1 MTIESVDW
9 LRKDVVRRWADGSGA
24 KMAVAEMFSGL
35 RLTYAELDARID
47 SCAEFLLARD
57 GVKKGD
63 RIALLARNGAHYP
76 ILFYACARAG
86 LVFEPLNWRL
96 TGGEMKVLV
105 EDAEPALLYY
115 ADEFAPQA
123 EQAATGFA
131 GCRIESLGVHGE
143 ALRAAL
149 EAHGPAKRR
158 YEVEAPEATWTL
170 LYTSGTTGRPKGAI
184 VTARAA
190 WFSSQNFTWINELD
204 RTCAMLCDVPLFH
217 VGGLIALLHTSFLNG
232 MRVWMTDRF
241 DAGATLKYLSDP
253 EMGVTHM
260 FTVPQIVQVLRDH
273 PDYGKADFSRTKAW
287 CSGGAPLA
295 PSIQAD
301 MLKDGVL
308 LTNGFGMTEAGSVT
322 GMPLDGQ
329 MMQDKPGSLGIPL
342 ASMDVRI
349 VTADGRDA
357 GPGEVG
363 EIWVRGPSVTPG
375 YWNRPDANEASFDG
389 AWFKTGDGGYLDDD
403 RFLYLVDRLK
413 DMFISGGENVYPA
426 EVESIMLECEGIA
439 DIALIGV
446 PHPKW
451 TEVGAAYIVKR
462 PGLTEEAVRAFA
474 KERLA
479 GYKRPTHIIFVES
492 IERTPSGKI
501 KKQELRKDWAARTE
515 ARAPVPA
522 K

>member
-1 MTIESVDW
+1 MPVENVDW
-9 LRKDVVRRWADGSGA
+9 LKKDVVARWADGAGGA
-24 KMAVAEMFSGL
+24 MAVAEMFSGL
-35 RLTYAELDARID
+35 RLTYSELDAQID
-47 SCAEFLLARD
+47 SCAEWLLAQD
-57 GVKKGD
+57 GVKAGD

-76 ILFYACARAG
+76 VLFYACARAG
-86 LVFEPLNWRL
+86 LIFEPLNWRR
-96 TGGEMKVLV
+96 TGGEMRVLV
-105 EDAEPALLYY
+105 EDAEPVILYHE
-115 ADEFAPQA
+115 DEFAA
-123 EQAATGFA
+123 QAATAAEGFA
-131 GCRIESLGVHGE
+131 GCRAESIGAHGE
-143 ALRAAL
+143 TLQAAL
-149 EAHGPAKRR
+149 KAHGKAKKR
-158 YEVEAPEATWTL
+158 YEIEDPEAPWTL

-184 VTARAA
+184 VTVRGA
-190 WFSSQNFTWINELD
+190 WFSSQNFTWINQLD

-217 VGGLIALLHTSFLNG
+217 VGGLIALLHTSMLNG

-253 EMGVTHM
+253 DMGITHM
-260 FTVPQIVQVLRDH
+260 FTVPQIVQVLRDQ
-273 PDYGKADFSRTKAW
+273 PEYGEADFSRTIAW

-295 PSIQAD
+295 PSIQFD
-301 MLKDGVL
+301 MWKDGVL

-342 ASMDVRI
+342 ASMSVRI
-349 VTADGRDA
+349 VTPDGNDA

-389 AWFKTGDGGYLDDD
+389 DWFKTGDGGYLDDQG
-403 RFLYLVDRLK
+403 FLYLVDRLK

-451 TEVGAAYIVKR
+451 TEVGAAYIVAR
-462 PGLTEEAVRAFA
+462 EGLTEEKIRAFA

-479 GYKRPTHIIFVES
+479 GYKRPTHIVFVDS

-501 KKQELRKDWAARTE
+501 KKQVLRKDWAERNPE
-515 ARAPVPA
+515 QEPA
-522 K
+522 